1 MVLCNIFPGFHF
13 TFFLKVVEK
22 HVLPLQMTP
31 SHYNVFRLLLM
42 LHFSRLFSVQ
52 RVKWDVLT
60 ACFSNR
66 DQSIVTNLAWLEV
79 PWSSQWVFEEQAA
92 RTAV

>member
-1 MVLCNIFPGFHF
+1 MQYFWVPGFL
-13 TFFLKVVEK
+13 LKRKQQLVEK

-31 SHYNVFRLLLM
+31 SHYNVFTLLLV

-52 RVKWDVLT
+52 QIKWDVLT
-60 ACFSNR
+60 ACFYNR
-66 DQSIVTNLAWLEV
+66 DQSIVPNLSRLEV
-79 PWSSQWVFEEQAA
+79 PWSSLWVFEEQTA